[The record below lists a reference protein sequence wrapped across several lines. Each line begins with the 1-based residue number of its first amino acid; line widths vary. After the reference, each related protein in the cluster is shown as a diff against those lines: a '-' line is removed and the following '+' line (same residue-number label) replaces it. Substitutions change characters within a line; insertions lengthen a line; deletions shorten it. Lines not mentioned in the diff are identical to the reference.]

1 MSPNLRFLGASL
13 LGMTGT
19 LYQNLF
25 DKTLRG
31 FCVDCD
37 LGSYAILFL
46 IIVLVVRFV
55 CKVPP
60 FLPRSVASGSDLPV
74 VRLFHVT
81 VGPALV
87 C

>member
-13 LGMTGT
+13 LGMTGA

-25 DKTLRG
+25 DKTLRR
-31 FCVDCD
+31 FCGDCD

-46 IIVLVVRFV
+46 IMVLAARFV
-55 CKVPP
+55 CKVPL
-60 FLPRSVASGSDLPV
+60 FLPHNVASGSDLPV
-74 VRLFHVT
+74 VRLFPVT